1 MNKVKS
7 SFKKRFK
14 VKAYGRIRA
23 KSANRN
29 HILTKMSAKSKMN
42 LRCQKPSVSEVD
54 RPIILRVLG
63 LMGKKTR
70 RRHQQRSQADA

>member
-7 SFKKRFK
+7 SFTKRFK
-14 VKAYGRIRA
+14 VKANGRIRMRA
-23 KSANRN
+23 ANRN
-29 HILTKMSAKSKMN
+29 HILTKMSAKRKMS
-42 LRCQKPSVSEVD
+42 LRCQKPSVADVD